1 MKTKGLL
8 LLVMF
13 FLPMVAGA
21 EDGGIWYNLIP
32 KGKVATVARN
42 PYGNYSG
49 KVVIPATFTYNNVDY
64 NVTSIGDEA
73 FRDCSDLTSVTIPN
87 SVTSIEY
94 RAFDGC
100 I

>member
-13 FLPMVAGA
+13 FLPMAAGA
-21 EDGGIWYNLIP
+21 DDAVKVGGIWYNLIP

-64 NVTSIGDEA
+64 NVTSIGDED
-73 FRDCSDLTSVTIPN
+73 RKSV
-87 SVTSIEY
+87 V
-94 RAFDGC
+94 
-100 I
+100 